1 MEKRWSLKEKAEEKK
16 IQELSDQLNGLNKTL
31 CNLLIQRG
39 IETYQK
45 AKAFF
50 RPSLSALHD
59 PFLMKDMSKAVTRIQ
74 TAIKQKEHILIY
86 GDYDVDGTTSVA
98 LVYSFLREV
107 YPNLSYY
114 IPDRN
119 KEGYGIS
126 KQGIDF
132 AFDKEISLIIALDCG
147 IKAVEKVAYANKKN
161 IDFIIC
167 DHHLPGEEL
176 PKAHAILDPKQKDCN
191 YPFKELSGCGVG
203 FKLMQA
209 FAEKE
214 NIPIKQLHN
223 KLDILAVSICAD
235 IVPIVGENRILTH
248 FGLKKLNSNPQAGF
262 KAMLEIA
269 NVKKKELTVT
279 DVVFTLAPR
288 INAAGRIESGNKA
301 VEAMLSADA
310 ELALESGNY
319 INIQNNERRN
329 FDQAI
334 TQEALAM
341 IEADDKLVKQKTTVL
356 FKEDWHKGVIGIVA
370 SRCIET
376 YYRPTIILTE
386 SNGKASGSARSVKD
400 FSVYEALEQ
409 CSELLEQFG
418 GHKYAAGMTMA
429 KENIPAFQAKFEE
442 VVAASIPDKL
452 LIPEIEID
460 AELELSEISAKFYQ
474 ILKQFA
480 PYGPENMSPL
490 FLTKHVIEKGAAR
503 IVGKNHLKLEIVD
516 PKNPAYFYPAI
527 GFNLGDKIDLIKQQ
541 QAFDVVYSIEENEWN
556 GKISLQ
562 LNVKDIRPAVNN

>member
-1 MEKRWSLKEKAEEKK
+1 MEKRWTLKEGADKNK
-16 IQELSDQLNGLNKTL
+16 IDELSSQLNSLNKTL
-31 CNLLIQRG
+31 CSLLLERG
-39 IETYQK
+39 IDTFEK
-45 AKAFF
+45 AKSFF
-50 RPSLSALHD
+50 RPTLSELHD
-59 PFLMKDMSKAVTRIQ
+59 PFLMKDMKKAVERLQKAIQ
-74 TAIKQKEHILIY
+74 QKENILIY

-98 LVYSFLREV
+98 LVYSFLKEV

-126 KQGIDF
+126 TQGIDY
-132 AFDKEISLIIALDCG
+132 AAEKEITLIIALDCG
-147 IKAVEKVAYANKKN
+147 IKAIDKVAYANKKK

-167 DHHLPGEEL
+167 DHHLPGESIPE
-176 PKAHAILDPKQKDCN
+176 AHAVLDPKQKNCN

-209 FAEKE
+209 FAVKE
-214 NIPIKQLHN
+214 SIPLERLYD

-248 FGLKKLNSNPQAGF
+248 FGLLKLNTNPQEGF

-269 NVKKKELTVT
+269 NVKKKQLSVT

-301 VEAMLSADA
+301 VEAMLSANS
-310 ELALESGNY
+310 EVALESGNY
-319 INIQNNERRN
+319 INSQNNERRN

-341 IEADDKLVKQKTTVL
+341 IEADEKLKHQKTTVL

-370 SRCIET
+370 SRCIEN

-386 SNGKASGSARSVKD
+386 SNGKAAGSARSVKD

-409 CSELLEQFG
+409 CSDLLEQFG
-418 GHKYAAGMTMA
+418 GHKYAAGMTLA
-429 KENIPAFQAKFEE
+429 KKDIPAFQAKFEE
-442 VVAASIPDKL
+442 VVAATISDNL

-460 AELELSEISAKFYQ
+460 AELDLSDISAKFNQ
-474 ILKQFA
+474 VLKQFA
-480 PYGPENMSPL
+480 PFGPENMSPL
-490 FLTKHVIEKGAAR
+490 FLTKNVIEKGAAR
-503 IVGKNHLKLEIVD
+503 IVGSNHLKLEIVD
-516 PKNPAYFYPAI
+516 PSNPEYFYPAI
-527 GFNLGDKIDLIKQQ
+527 AFNLGEKIQLIKQQ
-541 QAFDVVYSIEENEWN
+541 QPFDIVYSIEENEWN
-556 GKISLQ
+556 GKVSLQ
-562 LNVKDIRPAVNN
+562 LNVKDIRAVE

>member
-1 MEKRWSLKEKAEEKK
+1 MEKRWSLKENTEEKK
-16 IQELSDQLNGLNKTL
+16 IQKLSEQLNGLNKTL

-39 IETYQK
+39 VDTYEK

-50 RPSLSALHD
+50 RPTLSTLHD
-59 PFLMKDMSKAVTRIQ
+59 PFLMKDMNKAVARLQ
-74 TAIKQKEHILIY
+74 TAIQQKEHILIY

-98 LVYSFLREV
+98 LVYSFLRET

-126 KQGIDF
+126 TQGIDF
-132 AFDKEISLIIALDCG
+132 AAEKEISLIIALDCG
-147 IKAVEKVAYANKKN
+147 IKAIDKVAYANKKK

-167 DHHLPGEEL
+167 DHHLPGEEI
-176 PKAHAILDPKQKDCN
+176 PKAHAILDPKQQDCN

-209 FAEKE
+209 FAAKE
-214 NIPIKQLHN
+214 NIPIEQLYD

-235 IVPIVGENRILTH
+235 IVPIVGENRVLTH
-248 FGLKKLNSNPQAGF
+248 FGLKKLNSKPQAGF

-269 NVKKKELTVT
+269 NVKKKELNVT

-301 VEAMLSADA
+301 VEAMLSADS
-310 ELALESGNY
+310 EVALESGNY
-319 INIQNNERRN
+319 INAQNNERRN

-341 IEADDKLVKQKTTVL
+341 IEGDEQLIKQKTTVL

-370 SRCIET
+370 SRCIES

-386 SNGKASGSARSVKD
+386 SNGKATGSARSVKD

-409 CSELLEQFG
+409 CSDLLEQFG
-418 GHKYAAGMTMA
+418 GHKYAAGMTML
-429 KENIPAFQAKFEE
+429 KENVSAFQAKFEE
-442 VVAASIPDKL
+442 IVAASIPDDL

-460 AELELSEISAKFYQ
+460 AELALSEISAKFYQ

-480 PYGPENMSPL
+480 PFGPENMSPL
-490 FLTKHVIEKGAAR
+490 FITKNVIEKGSAR
-503 IVGKNHLKLEIVD
+503 IVGSNHLKLEIVD
-516 PKNPAYFYPAI
+516 PANPDYFYPAI
-527 GFNLGDKIDLIKQQ
+527 AFNLGDKIQLIKQQ
-541 QAFDVVYSIEENEWN
+541 QPFDVVFSIEENEWN
-556 GKISLQ
+556 GKVSLQ
-562 LNVKDIRPAVNN
+562 LNVKDIRAAE